1 MISIIGLI
9 LSLSLIIFLAY
20 KGYSTIITAP
30 IVALLTVLLIGGDSN
45 KQLMVHY
52 TEVYMGGFANFVKNY
67 FPIFL
72 TGAIFAKLMEEA
84 LYAKS
89 IANFITK
96 NLGKNKTILA
106 FANFVKNYF
115 PIFLTGAIFAK
126 LMEEALYAKS
136 IANFITKNLGKNK
149 TILAVVLAGALLTY
163 GGVSLFTVA
172 FVLYPIANVLFKE
185 SNIPKRLI
193 PGTIALGS
201 FTFTMTALPGTPEIQ
216 NVIPMRYFGTDTFAA
231 PFIGIIA
238 SVLMLVLGM
247 VWLTYRVRKAHEN
260 LEGYG
265 DHYIEDKFNEDNNI
279 PNIFLAVTPIL
290 IIFLSNLFFSKI
302 FYQLI
307 DGSYLS
313 KYNLS
318 LDNVSGTW
326 SVIISIVISTLFIII
341 TNFRKISNL
350 NKVLN
355 EGISNSFLPLL
366 SSSAIV
372 GYGSVI
378 KSLPVFVALQSMILN
393 VSSNPI
399 ISEAL
404 SVNIICGITASASG
418 GLTIT
423 LDALSSTFIAMSQ
436 ALNISPEIMHR
447 IASLASGGLDTL
459 PHNGAV
465 ITTLAICSLTHKDSY
480 KDIFITSV
488 VIPILVTALVVIT
501 TSILYT

>member
-1 MISIIGLI
+1 MISMIGLI

-45 KQLMVHY
+45 RQLMVHY
-52 TEVYMGGFANFVKNY
+52 TEVYMGGFAGFVKNY

-96 NLGKNKTILA
+96 NLGKD
-106 FANFVKNYF
+106 
-115 PIFLTGAIFAK
+115 
-126 LMEEALYAKS
+126 
-136 IANFITKNLGKNK
+136 K
-149 TILAVVLAGALLTY
+149 TILAVVLAGAILTY

-193 PGTIALGS
+193 PGTIALGA

-231 PFIGIIA
+231 PLIGVVA
-238 SVLMLVLGM
+238 SILMLLLGLT
-247 VWLTYRVRKAHEN
+247 WLTYRVRKAHSN
-260 LEGYG
+260 SEGYG
-265 DHYIEDKFNEDNNI
+265 NYNIEDKSSENKNI
-279 PNIFLAVTPIL
+279 PKILLAVTPIL
-290 IIFLSNLFFSKI
+290 IIFISNLFFSKV
-302 FYQLI
+302 FYKLV

-313 KYNLS
+313 KYNLV

-326 SVIISIVISTLFIII
+326 SVIISIVIAILFIILI
-341 TNFRKISNL
+341 NFKKISNL
-350 NKVLN
+350 NQVLN
-355 EGISNSFLPLL
+355 QGIYNSFLPLL

-378 KSLPVFVALQSMILN
+378 KSLPVFITLQSVILN
-393 VSSNPI
+393 LSSNPI

-423 LDALSSTFIAMSQ
+423 LDALAPTFISMSQ
-436 ALNISPEIMHR
+436 SLNISPEIMHR

-465 ITTLAICSLTHKDSY
+465 ITTLAICGLTHKDSY
-480 KDIFITSV
+480 KDIFVTSV
-488 VIPILVTALVVIT
+488 IIPIFVTALIVIT

>member
-52 TEVYMGGFANFVKNY
+52 TEVYMGG
-67 FPIFL
+67 
-72 TGAIFAKLMEEA
+72 
-84 LYAKS
+84 
-89 IANFITK
+89 
-96 NLGKNKTILA
+96 

-265 DHYIEDKFNEDNNI
+265 
-279 PNIFLAVTPIL
+279 
-290 IIFLSNLFFSKI
+290 
-302 FYQLI
+302 
-307 DGSYLS
+307 
-313 KYNLS
+313 
-318 LDNVSGTW
+318 
-326 SVIISIVISTLFIII
+326 
-341 TNFRKISNL
+341 
-350 NKVLN
+350 
-355 EGISNSFLPLL
+355 
-366 SSSAIV
+366 
-372 GYGSVI
+372 
-378 KSLPVFVALQSMILN
+378 
-393 VSSNPI
+393 
-399 ISEAL
+399 
-404 SVNIICGITASASG
+404 
-418 GLTIT
+418 
-423 LDALSSTFIAMSQ
+423 
-436 ALNISPEIMHR
+436 EI
-447 IASLASGGLDTL
+447 
-459 PHNGAV
+459 
-465 ITTLAICSLTHKDSY
+465 
-480 KDIFITSV
+480 
-488 VIPILVTALVVIT
+488 
-501 TSILYT
+501 

>member
-30 IVALLTVLLIGGDSN
+30 LVALLTVLLIGGDSN
-45 KQLMVHY
+45 THLMVHY
-52 TEVYMGGFANFVKNY
+52 TEVYMGG
-67 FPIFL
+67 
-72 TGAIFAKLMEEA
+72 
-84 LYAKS
+84 
-89 IANFITK
+89 
-96 NLGKNKTILA
+96 

-185 SNIPKRLI
+185 SDIPKRLI

-231 PFIGIIA
+231 PLIGIIA
-238 SVLMLVLGM
+238 SVLMLLLGM
-247 VWLTYRVRKAHEN
+247 AWLTYRVRKAHEN

-265 DHYIEDKFNEDNNI
+265 NHYIEDNSNEDKNI
-279 PNIFLAVTPIL
+279 PSIFLAVTPIL

-313 KYNLS
+313 KYNLV

-326 SVIISIVISTLFIII
+326 SVIISIVISILFIII
-341 TNFRKISNL
+341 INFRKISNL

-378 KSLPVFVALQSMILN
+378 KSLPVFIALQSMILN

-423 LDALSSTFIAMSQ
+423 LDALAPTFIAMSQ

>member
-1 MISIIGLI
+1 M
-9 LSLSLIIFLAY
+9 
-20 KGYSTIITAP
+20 
-30 IVALLTVLLIGGDSN
+30 LL
-45 KQLMVHY
+45 
-52 TEVYMGGFANFVKNY
+52 
-67 FPIFL
+67 
-72 TGAIFAKLMEEA
+72 
-84 LYAKS
+84 
-89 IANFITK
+89 
-96 NLGKNKTILA
+96 LGI
-106 FANFVKNYF
+106 
-115 PIFLTGAIFAK
+115 
-126 LMEEALYAKS
+126 
-136 IANFITKNLGKNK
+136 
-149 TILAVVLAGALLTY
+149 
-163 GGVSLFTVA
+163 
-172 FVLYPIANVLFKE
+172 
-185 SNIPKRLI
+185 
-193 PGTIALGS
+193 
-201 FTFTMTALPGTPEIQ
+201 
-216 NVIPMRYFGTDTFAA
+216 
-231 PFIGIIA
+231 
-238 SVLMLVLGM
+238 
-247 VWLTYRVRKAHEN
+247 VWLTYRVRKAHAN

-265 DHYIEDKFNEDNNI
+265 NHHIEDNPNENKNI
-279 PNIFLAVTPIL
+279 PSIFLAVTPIL

-341 TNFRKISNL
+341 TNFGKFSNL

-378 KSLPVFVALQSMILN
+378 KSLPVFIALQSMILN

-436 ALNISPEIMHR
+436 SLNISPEIMHR
-447 IASLASGGLDTL
+447 IAALASGGLDTL

-501 TSILYT
+501 ASILYT

>member
-1 MISIIGLI
+1 MYFFDKFTIYGYIKTIFLKFYIERGQFNMISMIGLI
-9 LSLSLIIFLAY
+9 LSLALIIFLAY

-45 KQLMVHY
+45 THLMVHY
-52 TEVYMGGFANFVKNY
+52 TEVYMGGFAGFVKNY

-96 NLGKNKTILA
+96 NLGKD
-106 FANFVKNYF
+106 
-115 PIFLTGAIFAK
+115 
-126 LMEEALYAKS
+126 
-136 IANFITKNLGKNK
+136 K
-149 TILAVVLAGALLTY
+149 TILAVVLAGAILTY

-193 PGTIALGS
+193 PGTIALGA

-231 PFIGIIA
+231 PLIGVVA
-238 SVLMLVLGM
+238 SILMLLLGLT
-247 VWLTYRVRKAHEN
+247 WLTYRVRKAHSN
-260 LEGYG
+260 SEGYRN
-265 DHYIEDKFNEDNNI
+265 YNIEDKSSENKNI
-279 PNIFLAVTPIL
+279 PKILLAVTPIL
-290 IIFLSNLFFSKI
+290 IIFISNLFFSKV
-302 FYQLI
+302 FYKLV

-313 KYNLS
+313 KYNLV

-326 SVIISIVISTLFIII
+326 SVIISIVIAILFIILI
-341 TNFRKISNL
+341 NFKKISNL
-350 NKVLN
+350 NQVLN
-355 EGISNSFLPLL
+355 QGISNSFLPLL

-378 KSLPVFVALQSMILN
+378 KSLPVFITLQSVILN
-393 VSSNPI
+393 LSSNPI

-423 LDALSSTFIAMSQ
+423 LDALAPTFISMSQ

-465 ITTLAICSLTHKDSY
+465 ITTLAICGLTHKASY
-480 KDIFITSV
+480 KDIFVTSV
-488 VIPILVTALVVIT
+488 VIPIFVTALVVIA
-501 TSILYT
+501 TSILYA

>member
-1 MISIIGLI
+1 MISMIGLI

-45 KQLMVHY
+45 RQLMVHY
-52 TEVYMGGFANFVKNY
+52 TEVYMGGFSGFVKNY

-96 NLGKNKTILA
+96 NLGKD
-106 FANFVKNYF
+106 
-115 PIFLTGAIFAK
+115 
-126 LMEEALYAKS
+126 
-136 IANFITKNLGKNK
+136 K
-149 TILAVVLAGALLTY
+149 TILAVVLAGAILTY

-193 PGTIALGS
+193 PGTIALGA

-216 NVIPMRYFGTDTFAA
+216 NVIPMRYFGTDTIAA
-231 PFIGIIA
+231 PLIGVVA
-238 SVLMLVLGM
+238 SILLLLLGLT
-247 VWLTYRVRKAHEN
+247 WLTNRVRKAHSN
-260 LEGYG
+260 SEGYG
-265 DHYIEDKFNEDNNI
+265 NYNIEDKSSENKNI
-279 PNIFLAVTPIL
+279 PKILLAVTPIL
-290 IIFLSNLFFSKI
+290 IIFISNLFFSKV
-302 FYQLI
+302 FYKLV

-313 KYNLS
+313 KYNLV

-326 SVIISIVISTLFIII
+326 SVIISIVIAILFIILI
-341 TNFRKISNL
+341 NLKKISNL
-350 NKVLN
+350 NQVLN
-355 EGISNSFLPLL
+355 QGIYNSFLPLL

-378 KSLPVFVALQSMILN
+378 KSLPVFITLQSVILN
-393 VSSNPI
+393 LSSNPI

-423 LDALSSTFIAMSQ
+423 LDALAPTFISMSQ

-465 ITTLAICSLTHKDSY
+465 ITPLAICGLTHKDSY
-480 KDIFITSV
+480 KDIFVTSV
-488 VIPILVTALVVIT
+488 IIPIFVTALVVIA

>member
-1 MISIIGLI
+1 MISMIGLI

-45 KQLMVHY
+45 RQLMVHY
-52 TEVYMGGFANFVKNY
+52 TEVYMGGFSGFVKNY

-96 NLGKNKTILA
+96 NLGKD
-106 FANFVKNYF
+106 
-115 PIFLTGAIFAK
+115 
-126 LMEEALYAKS
+126 
-136 IANFITKNLGKNK
+136 K
-149 TILAVVLAGALLTY
+149 TILAVVLAGAILTY

-193 PGTIALGS
+193 PGTIALGA

-231 PFIGIIA
+231 PLIGVVA
-238 SVLMLVLGM
+238 SILMLLLGLT
-247 VWLTYRVRKAHEN
+247 WLTYRVRKAHSN
-260 LEGYG
+260 SEGYG
-265 DHYIEDKFNEDNNI
+265 NYNIEDKSSENNNI
-279 PNIFLAVTPIL
+279 PKILLAVTPIL
-290 IIFLSNLFFSKI
+290 IIFISNLFFSKV
-302 FYQLI
+302 FYKLV

-313 KYNLS
+313 KYNLV

-326 SVIISIVISTLFIII
+326 SVIISIVIAILFIVLI
-341 TNFRKISNL
+341 NFKKISNL
-350 NKVLN
+350 NQVLN
-355 EGISNSFLPLL
+355 QGISNSFLPLL

-378 KSLPVFVALQSMILN
+378 KSLPVFITLQSVILN
-393 VSSNPI
+393 LSSNPI

-423 LDALSSTFIAMSQ
+423 LDALAPTFISMSQ

-465 ITTLAICSLTHKDSY
+465 ITTLAICGLTHKDSY
-480 KDIFITSV
+480 KDIFVTSV
-488 VIPILVTALVVIT
+488 IIPIFVTALVVIA

>member
-9 LSLSLIIFLAY
+9 LSLALIIFLAY

-45 KQLMVHY
+45 THLMVHY
-52 TEVYMGGFANFVKNY
+52 TEIYMGGFANFVKNY

-96 NLGKNKTILA
+96 NLGKD
-106 FANFVKNYF
+106 
-115 PIFLTGAIFAK
+115 
-126 LMEEALYAKS
+126 
-136 IANFITKNLGKNK
+136 K

-193 PGTIALGS
+193 PGTIALGA

-231 PFIGIIA
+231 PLIGLIA
-238 SVLMLVLGM
+238 SIGMLVLGM
-247 VWLTYRVRKAHEN
+247 MWLTHRVRKAQSN
-260 LEGYG
+260 NEGYG
-265 DHYIEDKFNEDNNI
+265 NHHIEDNFVEEKDI
-279 PNIFLAVTPIL
+279 PNIFLAVAPIL
-290 IIFLSNLFFSKI
+290 IIFVSNLFFSKV
-302 FYQLI
+302 FYKMV

-313 KYNLS
+313 KYNLV

-326 SVIISIVISTLFIII
+326 SVIISIVIAILFIII
-341 TNFRKISNL
+341 LNFKKISNL

-378 KSLPVFVALQSMILN
+378 KSLPVFITLQSAILN
-393 VSSNPI
+393 LSSNPI

-423 LDALSSTFIAMSQ
+423 LDALAPTFIQMSQ
-436 ALNISPEIMHR
+436 ELNISPEIMHR

-465 ITTLAICSLTHKDSY
+465 ITTLAICGLTHKDSY
-480 KDIFITSV
+480 KDIFVTSV
-488 VIPILVTALVVIT
+488 IIPIFVTALVVIG
-501 TSILYT
+501 TSLLYI

>member
-1 MISIIGLI
+1 MISMIGLI
-9 LSLSLIIFLAY
+9 LSLALIIFLAY

-45 KQLMVHY
+45 THLMVHY
-52 TEVYMGGFANFVKNY
+52 TEVYMGGFAGFVKNY

-96 NLGKNKTILA
+96 NLGKD
-106 FANFVKNYF
+106 
-115 PIFLTGAIFAK
+115 
-126 LMEEALYAKS
+126 
-136 IANFITKNLGKNK
+136 K
-149 TILAVVLAGALLTY
+149 TILAVVLAGAILTY

-193 PGTIALGS
+193 PGTIALGA

-231 PFIGIIA
+231 PLIGVIA
-238 SVLMLVLGM
+238 SILMLLLGLT
-247 VWLTYRVRKAHEN
+247 WLTYRVRKAHSN
-260 LEGYG
+260 SEGYG
-265 DHYIEDKFNEDNNI
+265 NYNIEDKSSENKNI
-279 PNIFLAVTPIL
+279 PKILLAVTPIL
-290 IIFLSNLFFSKI
+290 IIFISNLFFSKV
-302 FYQLI
+302 FYKLV

-313 KYNLS
+313 KYNLV

-326 SVIISIVISTLFIII
+326 SVIISIVIAILFIILI
-341 TNFRKISNL
+341 NFKKISNL
-350 NKVLN
+350 NQVLN
-355 EGISNSFLPLL
+355 QGIYNSFLPLL

-378 KSLPVFVALQSMILN
+378 KSLPVFITLQSVILN
-393 VSSNPI
+393 LSSNPI

-423 LDALSSTFIAMSQ
+423 LDALAPTFISMSQ

-465 ITTLAICSLTHKDSY
+465 ITTLAICGLTHKDSY
-480 KDIFITSV
+480 KDIFVTSV
-488 VIPILVTALVVIT
+488 IIPIFVTALVVIA

>member
-1 MISIIGLI
+1 MIGLI
-9 LSLSLIIFLAY
+9 LSLALIIFLAY

-45 KQLMVHY
+45 THLMVHY
-52 TEVYMGGFANFVKNY
+52 TEVYMGGFAGFVKNY

-96 NLGKNKTILA
+96 NLGKD
-106 FANFVKNYF
+106 
-115 PIFLTGAIFAK
+115 
-126 LMEEALYAKS
+126 
-136 IANFITKNLGKNK
+136 K
-149 TILAVVLAGALLTY
+149 TILAVVLAGAILTY

-193 PGTIALGS
+193 PGTIALGA

-231 PFIGIIA
+231 PLIGVVA
-238 SVLMLVLGM
+238 SILMLLLGLT
-247 VWLTYRVRKAHEN
+247 WLTYRVRKAHSN
-260 LEGYG
+260 SEGYG
-265 DHYIEDKFNEDNNI
+265 NYNIEDKSSENKNI
-279 PNIFLAVTPIL
+279 PKILLAVTPIL
-290 IIFLSNLFFSKI
+290 IIFISNLFFSKV
-302 FYQLI
+302 FYKLV

-313 KYNLS
+313 KYNLV

-326 SVIISIVISTLFIII
+326 SVIISIVIAILFIILI
-341 TNFRKISNL
+341 NFKKISNL
-350 NKVLN
+350 NQVLN
-355 EGISNSFLPLL
+355 QGISNSFLPLL

-378 KSLPVFVALQSMILN
+378 KSLPVFITLQSVILN
-393 VSSNPI
+393 LSSNPI

-423 LDALSSTFIAMSQ
+423 LDALAPTFISMSQ

-465 ITTLAICSLTHKDSY
+465 ITTLAICGLTHKDSY
-480 KDIFITSV
+480 KDIFVTSV
-488 VIPILVTALVVIT
+488 IIPIFVTALVVIA

>member
-1 MISIIGLI
+1 MISMIGLI

-45 KQLMVHY
+45 RQLMVHY
-52 TEVYMGGFANFVKNY
+52 TEVYMGGFSGFVKNY

-96 NLGKNKTILA
+96 NLGKD
-106 FANFVKNYF
+106 
-115 PIFLTGAIFAK
+115 
-126 LMEEALYAKS
+126 
-136 IANFITKNLGKNK
+136 K
-149 TILAVVLAGALLTY
+149 TILAVVLAGAILTY

-193 PGTIALGS
+193 PGTIALGA

-231 PFIGIIA
+231 PLIGVVA
-238 SVLMLVLGM
+238 SILMLLLGLT
-247 VWLTYRVRKAHEN
+247 WLTYRVRKAHSN
-260 LEGYG
+260 SEGYG
-265 DHYIEDKFNEDNNI
+265 NYNIEDKSSENKNI
-279 PNIFLAVTPIL
+279 PKILLAVTPIL
-290 IIFLSNLFFSKI
+290 IIFISNLFFSKV
-302 FYQLI
+302 FYKLV

-313 KYNLS
+313 KYNLV

-326 SVIISIVISTLFIII
+326 SVIISIVIAILFIILI
-341 TNFRKISNL
+341 NFKKISNL
-350 NKVLN
+350 NQVLN
-355 EGISNSFLPLL
+355 QGIYNSFLPLL

-378 KSLPVFVALQSMILN
+378 KSLPVFITLQSVILN
-393 VSSNPI
+393 LSSNPI

-423 LDALSSTFIAMSQ
+423 LDALAPTFISMSQ

-465 ITTLAICSLTHKDSY
+465 ITTLAICGLTHKDSY
-480 KDIFITSV
+480 KDIFVTSV
-488 VIPILVTALVVIT
+488 IIPIFVTALVVIA

>member
-30 IVALLTVLLIGGDSN
+30 LVALLTVLLIGGDSN
-45 KQLMVHY
+45 TQLMVHY
-52 TEVYMGGFANFVKNY
+52 TEVYMGG
-67 FPIFL
+67 
-72 TGAIFAKLMEEA
+72 
-84 LYAKS
+84 
-89 IANFITK
+89 
-96 NLGKNKTILA
+96 

-185 SNIPKRLI
+185 SDIPKRLI

-231 PFIGIIA
+231 PLIGIIA

-247 VWLTYRVRKAHEN
+247 AWLAYRVRKAHEN

-265 DHYIEDKFNEDNNI
+265 NHYIEDNFNEDKNV

-313 KYNLS
+313 KYNLA

-378 KSLPVFVALQSMILN
+378 KSLPVFIALQSMILN

>member
-1 MISIIGLI
+1 MISIIGLV
-9 LSLSLIIFLAY
+9 LSLSLIIILAY

-30 IVALLTVLLIGGDSN
+30 LVALLTVLIIGGESSTH
-45 KQLMVHY
+45 LMVHY
-52 TEVYMGGFANFVKNY
+52 TEVYMGGFSSFVKNY

-84 LYAKS
+84 MYAKS
-89 IANFITK
+89 IANFITN
-96 NLGKNKTILA
+96 NLGKD
-106 FANFVKNYF
+106 
-115 PIFLTGAIFAK
+115 
-126 LMEEALYAKS
+126 
-136 IANFITKNLGKNK
+136 K

-172 FVLYPIANVLFKE
+172 FVLYPISNVLFKE
-185 SNIPKRLI
+185 SDIPKRLI
-193 PGTIALGS
+193 PGTIALGA

-216 NVIPMRYFGTDTFAA
+216 NVIPMRYFGTDTFSA
-231 PFIGIIA
+231 PLIGIIA
-238 SVLMLVLGM
+238 SLLMLTLGII
-247 VWLTYRVRKAHEN
+247 WLTYRVKKAELN
-260 LEGYG
+260 SEGYG
-265 DHYIEDKFNEDNNI
+265 NHYIESTNI
-279 PNIFLAVTPIL
+279 DYKTLPNIFLALTPIL
-290 IIFLSNLFFSKI
+290 IIFISNLFFSKV
-302 FYQLI
+302 FYKLVN
-307 DGSYLS
+307 GSYLD
-313 KYNLS
+313 KYNLT

-326 SVIISIVISTLFIII
+326 SVIISIVIAILFIILLD
-341 TNFRKISNL
+341 FKKISNL
-350 NKVLN
+350 NDVINK
-355 EGISNSFLPLL
+355 GISNSFLPLL

-378 KSLPVFVALQSMILN
+378 KTLPVFITLQSIILN
-393 VSSNPI
+393 ISSNPI

-423 LDALSSTFIAMSQ
+423 LDSLAHTFITMSN

-465 ITTLAICSLTHKDSY
+465 ITTLAICGLTHKDSY

-488 VIPILVTALVVIT
+488 VIPILVTTIIVIV
-501 TSILYT
+501 TSVYYT